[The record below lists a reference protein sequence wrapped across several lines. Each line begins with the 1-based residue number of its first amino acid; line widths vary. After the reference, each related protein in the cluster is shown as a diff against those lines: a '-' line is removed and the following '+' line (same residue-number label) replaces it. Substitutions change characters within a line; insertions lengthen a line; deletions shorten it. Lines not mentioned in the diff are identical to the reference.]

1 MELSKRLLA
10 VAGLVTEGG
19 SVADIGTDHGYVPIY
34 LVRRGIAEKAIALD
48 INKGPLARAKAHIAA
63 CGLAEQIEVRLSDGL
78 LEVRPGEVDVVIAAG
93 MGGGLAIRI
102 LEEGKAVV
110 SSLKY
115 CVLQPQS
122 EIGRVRRYLD
132 ENGFRIVE
140 EEMVEEGG
148 KFYPM
153 MKAVY
158 AEPGEGYEE
167 YEYQYG
173 KRLLERRHPILRE
186 FLLREQRIQEQI
198 RARLA
203 RQEDSESARRRMQ
216 ALEEEIEY
224 TEKALSHFAV
234 PYMETDGRKE

>member
-10 VAGLVTEGG
+10 VAGLVTEGA

-34 LVRRGIAEKAIALD
+34 LVRRGIAEKVIALD
-48 INKGPLARAKAHIAA
+48 INKGPLSRAKAHIAA

-78 LEVRPGEVDVVIAAG
+78 LKVCPGEVDVVIAAG
-93 MGGGLAIRI
+93 MGGGLAIQI

-115 CVLQPQS
+115 CILQPQS

-158 AEPGEGYEE
+158 AEPGEEYEE

-203 RQEDSESARRRMQ
+203 RQEDSESARRRIQ
-216 ALEEEIEY
+216 ILEEEIKH
-224 TEKALSHFAV
+224 TEKALSHFTV
-234 PYMETDGRKE
+234 PYMEADGRKE